1 MRRQRRFQPDSA
13 IRRRVAIKLSG
24 VSGGWVHGA
33 SRRSLAWQVRGPR
46 QLARLGLLLAASGL
60 IASCTAQSP
69 EPPPRTEK
77 TLASS
82 ALGPPAPCM
91 TEYRA
96 LLDLADLAR
105 RYGPSAGVFLDPLGD
120 MFGQLDDCLAAAQ
133 GEGSWLGAD
142 MVKIGTDGAATGA
155 HPVPFAGR

>member
-1 MRRQRRFQPDSA
+1 MRRQRRFQADSA
-13 IRRRVAIKLSG
+13 IRRTEAVKLSG
-24 VSGGWVHGA
+24 VQGSRVHSI
-33 SRRSLAWQVRGPR
+33 SRRALAWHVRSPG
-46 QLARLGLLLAASGL
+46 QLACLGLLLAVSGL
-60 IASCTAQSP
+60 IASCAAQSP

-77 TLASS
+77 TPASS

-133 GEGSWLGAD
+133 GEGSWLGTD
-142 MVKIGTDGAATGA
+142 MVKIGADGAPTDARPA
-155 HPVPFAGR
+155 PFAGR

>member
-1 MRRQRRFQPDSA
+1 MWRQRRFQADSA
-13 IRRRVAIKLSG
+13 IRRTEAVKLSG
-24 VSGGWVHGA
+24 VQDGWVRGA
-33 SRRSLAWQVRGPR
+33 SWRSPASHLRGPG
-46 QLARLGLLLAASGL
+46 QLARLGLLLAVSGL

-77 TLASS
+77 TPASS
-82 ALGPPAPCM
+82 TRGPPAPCM